1 MEEKLELEVDVKKV
15 EKAIFGEKT
24 KNFKYVDLNN
34 WKNLAKRELERL
46 VKSLNGDYG
55 EVGSYKV
62 LNSIDL
68 YLLNDIAN
76 FLGNIKFVPN
86 EDVFVIDDE
95 IVDVNV
101 AETIYNFYIQNTC
114 ENKETRDLLLY
125 SKENKT
131 KRIKEFLNL
140 VEERKVVIKIF
151 KNERQ
156 VIEYLFIEDK
166 DIEQQIDGI
175 QRIIEKGFK
184 FDKSNNIIKIHD
196 NMYVYILY

>member
-125 SKENKT
+125 SKENKI

-140 VEERKVVIKIF
+140 VEERKVIIKIF

-175 QRIIEKGFK
+175 QRIITPT
-184 FDKSNNIIKIHD
+184 
-196 NMYVYILY
+196 VRTP